1 MTPSEHDELQKALR
15 VLAERIV
22 KTCREEIE
30 KAHFDKTYT
39 AKIVGVKSNNQYVVE
54 YNGKQLTVK
63 GQPSARFNLG
73 DYVRILSPQN
83 NIKNTIIIPK
93 TGSSGD
99 PSEGGNS
106 HTHSNLDVLHQLTQK
121 MIDNMGDLK
130 ALAFKSNVDFSDLTA
145 ELLAE
150 INKISSKANLTDIVQ
165 TDWAEANSSSKAFL
179 KNKPS
184 SLPASD
190 VYSWAKQPN
199 KPTYTATEVG
209 ALPADTE
216 LHTHSN
222 KSVLDKITQSLIDA
236 WNSAVSATH
245 SHSNKTILDSITTTL
260 ITKWNSTYD
269 HISDAIKHVTS
280 SERNLWNT
288 VSNKANISDV
298 LSKTNT
304 TSYTPS
310 DTYNPATKKYVD
322 DKIDVLDYGDMLK
335 SVYDSDNDG
344 VIDRANISDNAEK
357 VCGKIVNNA
366 LDTDV
371 LWTADK
377 IRAELNQNLP
387 AQLLQWSGT
396 VIENQTIDFSIPNS
410 EGYKTNSLEVLLK
423 DNNGNWTKAIHA
435 VDYGYTFENT
445 SNIKIKF
452 FNAGIYTVNYGY
464 CALGTLTMTKIAA
477 SEPTNLNADDIW
489 LEVIS

>member
-199 KPTYTATEVG
+199 KPTYTASEVG

-222 KSVLDKITQSLIDA
+222 KSVLDKITQTLIDA
-236 WNSAVSATH
+236 WNSAVSHVSDAVKH
-245 SHSNKTILDSITTTL
+245 ITSAERTL
-260 ITKWNSTYD
+260 WNSVKD
-269 HISDAIKHVTS
+269 
-280 SERNLWNT
+280 
-288 VSNKANISDV
+288 KANTSDV
-298 LSKTNT
+298 LTKTNT
-304 TSYTPS
+304 TQYSPTSNYH
-310 DTYNPATKKYVD
+310 PATKKYVD
-322 DKIDVLDYGDMLK
+322 DYVQDHSPGDMLK
-335 SVYDSDNDG
+335 SIYDTNNDG
-344 VIDRANISDNAEK
+344 
-357 VCGKIVNNA
+357 IVDKAAHSNNA
-366 LDTDV
+366 DRISGKEVNDSLDTGV
-371 LWTADK
+371 IWTADRIK
-377 IRAELNQNLP
+377 AELDQNLP
-387 AQLLQWSGT
+387 IHLLQWSGT
-396 VIENQTIDFSIPNS
+396 VTTNQVIDFGIPTS
-410 EGYKTNSLEVLLK
+410 EGYKTNSLEVLMRLDDGK
-423 DNNGNWTKAIHA
+423 LTKAIHA
-435 VDYGYTFENT
+435 IDYGYTYRDT
-445 SNIKIKF
+445 SHIEIRF
-452 FNAGIYTVNYGY
+452 FNAGTYTVNYGY
-464 CALGTLTMTKIAA
+464 CALGTLTTTRIDP
-477 SEPTNLNADDIW
+477 SEPVNLNANDIW
-489 LEVIS
+489 LEVLS